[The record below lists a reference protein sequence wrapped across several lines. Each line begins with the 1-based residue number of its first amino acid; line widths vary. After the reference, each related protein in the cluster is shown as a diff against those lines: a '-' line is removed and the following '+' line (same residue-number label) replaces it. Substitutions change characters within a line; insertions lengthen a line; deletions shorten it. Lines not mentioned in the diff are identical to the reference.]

1 MEKKRYG
8 KEPVPGRI
16 TLNFV
21 KRNLLHLHER
31 VCYAYRSLYFR
42 VSGGFPVFQ
51 LRRKTSSANLL
62 DANITKK
69 YNENLIPELNRF
81 GRNLMARPCLNLTF
95 LLRQKNR
102 GENPQR

>member
-42 VSGGFPVFQ
+42 VSGGFPAF
-51 LRRKTSSANLL
+51 SAEDYAGKPRPPICSMPTLQKK
-62 DANITKK
+62 ITTR
-69 YNENLIPELNRF
+69 I
-81 GRNLMARPCLNLTF
+81 
-95 LLRQKNR
+95 
-102 GENPQR
+102 

>member
-1 MEKKRYG
+1 MHI
-8 KEPVPGRI
+8 VPCI
-16 TLNFV
+16 F
-21 KRNLLHLHER
+21 
-31 VCYAYRSLYFR
+31 A
-42 VSGGFPVFQ
+42 FPVAFRFFNYAGKPRPPICSMPTLQ
-51 LRRKTSSANLL
+51 
-62 DANITKK
+62 KK